1 MLVDVNCWLG
11 HWPYRRLRDRTAEEL
26 VARLD
31 YLGVTH
37 ALVSSI
43 DSILYRNVQPAN
55 EDLAEALAP
64 YGDRLFPVA
73 TINPNYAG
81 WEDDLDAAAE
91 RLCARGVRLIPQY
104 HGYDLDSPAAQR
116 AAAACAERG
125 LPVLVAHRIEDPRQ
139 RHHLD
144 PGQTVGF
151 GAAAAL
157 LRAVPNLRLIIT
169 NARGLFHSDFVRDP
183 GLRDKAW
190 YVDLSLAEVD
200 YQLHRHPADRRD
212 LGRALAYVGPAHLLF
227 GTHLPF
233 SYGAP
238 ALVKFET
245 LELSEADRA
254 SIRFRTAA
262 RLFALPIP

>member
-1 MLVDVNCWLG
+1 M
-11 HWPYRRLRDRTAEEL
+11 
-26 VARLD
+26 
-31 YLGVTH
+31 
-37 ALVSSI
+37 
-43 DSILYRNVQPAN
+43 
-55 EDLAEALAP
+55 
-64 YGDRLFPVA
+64 
-73 TINPNYAG
+73 
-81 WEDDLDAAAE
+81 
-91 RLCARGVRLIPQY
+91 
-104 HGYDLDSPAAQR
+104 
-116 AAAACAERG
+116 
-125 LPVLVAHRIEDPRQ
+125 PVLVAHRIEDPRQ

-144 PGQTVGF
+144 PGQPVGF

-157 LRAVPNLRLIIT
+157 LRAVPNLQLIIT

-238 ALVKFET
+238 ALVKLET
-245 LELSEADRA
+245 LELSRRIGPVYAFGPRPGSLRCRSLEAEGRMQSGGPANSLRYVTLAQARRQRNTRKNMGLSQKCVWD
-254 SIRFRTAA
+254 SPFCPAA
-262 RLFALPIP
+262 PPGGCSRPPEEGS